1 MHMHY
6 LSAKFGGSHP
16 VLRYWHFFRNSRGRL
31 PPSWIFMINTFR
43 REACLFLGLCTKH
56 GSCCTIAENNFV
68 SDVRLMTSYELTS
81 GSVLVIWA
89 TPRGRVA
96 YAVPNVVQ
104 TSSFNTEILAFTKF
118 NMIAVRHLGFVRGS
132 RATVHE
138 GPFMVAINTSTV

>member
-16 VLRYWHFFRNSRGRL
+16 VLRYWHFFSKFKRATAAILNFHDKYVSPWSL
-31 PPSWIFMINTFR
+31 SVSWALYQT
-43 REACLFLGLCTKH
+43 C
-56 GSCCTIAENNFV
+56 SCCTIAENNFV

-138 GPFMVAINTSTV
+138 GPLMVAINTSTV